1 MACDLTA
8 GYTKGCAEE
17 VGGIKSLYVAQIE
30 DVDSFTEVG
39 GEITAITVAS
49 GGRQFWKYSLESD
62 ISNATA
68 VLTRS
73 RENGTLMSDQ
83 TVNAILNDNALE
95 TRNQLLLLAKNDLFV
110 IVEMA
115 SGDYEAYGIVNG
127 AYLETDTR
135 ETGTAKADRNGNTL
149 VFRAMEKGDNHP
161 PKVDS
166 TIIAALLTPTV

>member
-17 VGGIKSLYVAQIE
+17 IGGIKSIYVIE
-30 DVDSFTEVG
+30 LADVDSYTEVG

-49 GGRQFWKYSLESD
+49 GGNQFWQYNLESD

-73 RENGTLMSDQ
+73 RENGTLFSDQ
-83 TVNAILNDNALE
+83 TVNVILNDNALA

-110 IVEMA
+110 IVELA
-115 SGDYEAYGIVNG
+115 SGEYEAFGIENG
-127 AYLETDTR
+127 MYVETTTR
-135 ETGTAKADRNGNTL
+135 ETGVAKADRNGNTL
-149 VFRAMEKGDNHP
+149 VFRAMEKENP

-166 TIIAALLTPTV
+166 TIIAGLLTPTV